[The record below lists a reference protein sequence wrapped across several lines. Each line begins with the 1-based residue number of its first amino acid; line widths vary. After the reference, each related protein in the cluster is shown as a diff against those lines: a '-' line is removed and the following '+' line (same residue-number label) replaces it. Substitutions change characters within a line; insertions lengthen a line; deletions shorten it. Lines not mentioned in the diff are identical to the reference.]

1 MFSEKGMKPDLEK
14 IQEIQ
19 ETPAPEN
26 RKVLKK
32 FSMTDMKRFI
42 RSDSKQTYH
51 FREYYKRKNVAKN
64 MRKLL
69 TILNN
74 L

>member
-1 MFSEKGMKPDLEK
+1 MKKKKGMKPDLEK

-32 FSMTDMKRFI
+32 FSMTDQLHEKI
-42 RSDSKQTYH
+42 YTQ
-51 FREYYKRKNVAKN
+51 
-64 MRKLL
+64 
-69 TILNN
+69 
-74 L
+74 